1 MTSERNPER
10 DLMNQ
15 KKKNEKSVPFETK
28 FLTIENVENMSSITQ
43 WKKCATLIVRDA
55 VLAGVEEKHS
65 RK

>member
-28 FLTIENVENMSSITQ
+28 FLTIE
-43 WKKCATLIVRDA
+43 K
-55 VLAGVEEKHS
+55 
-65 RK
+65 

>member
-43 WKKCATLIVRDA
+43 LSGTQC
-55 VLAGVEEKHS
+55 
-65 RK
+65 